1 MYDTATRVRLVKK
14 SIRRKQRIRE
24 RHLLYGLSALCLF
37 LSVSLAGV
45 IGTVAGYGHA
55 AALSL
60 YGSILLYKDAG
71 GYVLVGVIAFT
82 AAVIITVFCIR
93 YRKQRGKTNE
103 KEVETL

>member
-55 AALSL
+55 AALECVKTGTTFFSL
-60 YGSILLYKDAG
+60 FHLLIHILS
-71 GYVLVGVIAFT
+71 
-82 AAVIITVFCIR
+82 
-93 YRKQRGKTNE
+93 
-103 KEVETL
+103 